1 MSSIPPSPIRE
12 NPYPQTAPQA
22 PQGTFAPARY
32 PVPHPYGPGGA
43 YSAPAGAAGGPQDRQ
58 RGRKVK
64 VALVAALLFV
74 ALSHNGVYR
83 IADMIHAAFTSRPNE
98 LFGETGCPTLKGVVV
113 NAVVFAFAI
122 LYLL

>member
-12 NPYPQTAPQA
+12 NPYPPTAPQA
-22 PQGTFAPARY
+22 PQGAFAAPRY

-43 YSAPAGAAGGPQDRQ
+43 YAAAPAAAANPEDRR
-58 RGRKVK
+58 RGRKVR
-64 VALVAALLFV
+64 VAFVAALLFV

-83 IADMIHAAFTSRPNE
+83 LAEAVHAAFTGRPYE
-98 LFGETGCPTLKGVVV
+98 LFAEAGCPTLKGVAV
-113 NAVVFAFAI
+113 NAVVFALAL